1 MPYSRAKQ
9 PGRKKKPAAASK
21 EESAVVSNPTLLPP
35 ARKPRGRPPKAL
47 TAATLAEASAAAAAA
62 PAEAGKLVKPAKAT
76 SKAAKEVKPRGKKKK
91 AGVMEQLEPAEQPK
105 GPAFAFEIDH
115 VLALGSQCGLPMV
128 KAARDEMSVA
138 HHAQMRLHEA
148 SHSLCDKCQA
158 SGSQEQVPV
167 ESGTLDRYDSTSEK
181 GNVKTAPQ
189 LLPIAELPLRH
200 RLQKIQQLLL
210 QAGVSP
216 TQALLAPNT
225 VSNSTSG
232 MTSASTTVQSMQQRD
247 TAIADHDFAHLLR
260 SEQQAKLG
268 SKRDER
274 GFDHVTTPV
283 WTQGVTYDK
292 MICLISP
299 SPSPVHQ
306 RLHTSQHSDP
316 MLLPLDAQRPPL
328 DPSQTPT
335 AVPEHP
341 DQNYDQL
348 HDPVG
353 SISPFGPQG
362 QQQDADCQCV
372 FPSQAELP
380 SKLCSVQPH
389 ADMLTAACRPS
400 DDQLDFK
407 PASSPAS
414 GLCVE
419 AAKVN
424 HDLHG
429 SSASCHQ
436 SPVSTRAT
444 QQNKKRSRLV
454 ASCHCTPACM
464 GIPAHTAHLGLKVSL
479 GVHSGSLQP
488 VCAAHLQHNCAHILH
503 IQFHVM
509 DSLVECK
516 PLCAFPAVPK

>member
-1 MPYSRAKQ
+1 M
-9 PGRKKKPAAASK
+9 
-21 EESAVVSNPTLLPP
+21 VSNPTLLPP
-35 ARKPRGRPPKAL
+35 ATKPRGRPPKAF
-47 TAATLAEASAAAAAA
+47 TAATIAEASAAAAAA
-62 PAEAGKLVKPAKAT
+62 PAEAGKFVKPAKAA

-115 VLALGSQCGLPMV
+115 VLALGSQCGLPMD

-148 SHSLCDKCQA
+148 SYSLCDRRQA
-158 SGSQEQVPV
+158 SGSQEQVSV

-181 GNVKTAPQ
+181 GDVKTAPQ

-225 VSNSTSG
+225 VSNSTCG

-247 TAIADHDFAHLLR
+247 TAIADHDAADFAHLLR

-283 WTQGVTYDK
+283 WTQGVTYDE

-299 SPSPVHQ
+299 SPSPVHH

-335 AVPEHP
+335 AVPERP

-353 SISPFGPQG
+353 SISPFSPQG

-400 DDQLDFK
+400 GDQLDFK

-419 AAKVN
+419 AAEVN

-444 QQNKKRSRLV
+444 QQNKKRSRWV

-464 GIPAHTAHLGLKVSL
+464 GIPAHSAPFGVESFTRCALRQLATCVCCTFAAQLCTYIAHTISCDGQLG
-479 GVHSGSLQP
+479 GVQTT
-488 VCAAHLQHNCAHILH
+488 VCAPSCAKVNSCFQQAH
-503 IQFHVM
+503 
-509 DSLVECK
+509 
-516 PLCAFPAVPK
+516 